1 MQTRTFQSIK
11 FAFSVLF
18 VVLNLSCVASV
29 RESKYYDLL
38 GVAHDADEPTIK
50 KAYRKHAMKWH
61 PDRNPDNVE
70 KAEEK
75 FREIAAAYEVL
86 ADDEKRKLYDQYGE
100 EGLRPTGPDGGPGG
114 PGGGFPGGGFRFQS
128 SGDPFEMFNTFF
140 GGGGMGGMGGGGG
153 QQKFKMNMGGGGMG
167 GGGMGGG
174 GIEELLMGAMGG
186 MGGMGGGMPGGMGG
200 GMPGGG
206 MPGGMGGGMPGGGGG
221 RGQRGKRGQQQQ
233 QQQQG
238 GGGGGGLY
246 DGDAH
251 VLPLTST
258 NFPSSKDQ
266 SVYLVEFYAPWCGH
280 CKQLAPEWSKVAKS
294 FKGIGKVAAV
304 NCEED
309 KQLCGKHGVKG
320 YPTIK
325 SVVNGKLHDYQGDR
339 SASALKNW
347 GLSLIPNK
355 VVTVNKPAQLSD
367 FLQRCSSSSSKSSK
381 DSASWSLCV
390 LLLTAK
396 SDTAA
401 LYKSLSGQ
409 YAGKIAFG
417 EARGS
422 NKELSDRLKVDS
434 YPSLLAICNGDESS
448 AQRYEGEFK
457 SGPITSFLE
466 KFSDG
471 RKCNSMVKLDPKT
484 NYSQMKVKDLKQLLK
499 DRGVDT
505 RDCLEKTDFVS
516 KVQQLAAASA

>member
-325 SVVNGKLHDYQGDR
+325 SVVNGKLHDYQGD
-339 SASALKNW
+339 
-347 GLSLIPNK
+347 
-355 VVTVNKPAQLSD
+355 
-367 FLQRCSSSSSKSSK
+367 
-381 DSASWSLCV
+381 
-390 LLLTAK
+390 
-396 SDTAA
+396 
-401 LYKSLSGQ
+401 SLSGQ